1 MEHIFTTQ
9 KSSNLQDKSSV
20 NKVFLNLSPEE
31 ATAVERAFSEEE
43 QGQWVIEK
51 TDQQCQLCGY
61 FDGNF
66 QEFWQILQKRIPL
79 LATKT
84 LTHEELPAREWQEE
98 YKRFLEPFQLGCLHV
113 VPVWERPN
121 YAVPDGQFA
130 VYLDAEMAFGTGA
143 HETTKLCLAR
153 IVDYRNLFKSTLFLK
168 KVIDVGCGSGILSI
182 AAAKL
187 GFGRVY
193 GFDHDPEAVGI
204 SEKNARQNGVS
215 SVEFSVAGISA
226 GILGHQADLIVAN
239 ILAPVLIAHAP
250 LLVNTVK
257 RYGILSLSGVLD
269 GEVEAVKAAFK
280 PLVERHWDGSI
291 SNTKTMGQWSE
302 IAYIRT

>member
-1 MEHIFTTQ
+1 M
-9 KSSNLQDKSSV
+9 NR
-20 NKVFLNLSPEE
+20 VFLDLSPEE
-31 ATAVERAFSEEE
+31 AAAVERAFSEEE
-43 QGQWVIEK
+43 QGPWVIEK

-66 QEFWQILQKRIPL
+66 QEFWQLLQTRIPL
-79 LATKT
+79 LAAKT
-84 LTHEELPAREWQEE
+84 LAREELPAREWQEE
-98 YKRFLEPFQLGCLHV
+98 YKRFLKPFQLGCLHV
-113 VPVWERPN
+113 VPAWERLSYP
-121 YAVPDGQFA
+121 VPDGQFA

-168 KVIDVGCGSGILSI
+168 KMIDVGCGSGILSI

-193 GFDHDPEAVGI
+193 GFDNDPEAVKI
-204 SEKNARQNGVS
+204 SEKNARENGVS
-215 SVEFSVAGISA
+215 TIEFSVAGISA
-226 GILGHQADLIVAN
+226 GILGYQADLVVAN
-239 ILAPVLIAHAP
+239 ILAPVLIAHAS

-257 RYGILSLSGVLD
+257 RYGILSLSGILD
-269 GEVEAVKAAFK
+269 GEVEAVKTAFT